1 MDKSLVQSSSNQITV
16 DGEKTT
22 SHFFLKKYEVG
33 KMHSLID
40 QGKESPKLP
49 QSVEL
54 VNQTVSIPKEPL
66 RE

>member
-49 QSVEL
+49 
-54 VNQTVSIPKEPL
+54 
-66 RE
+66 